1 MMKSVLIAAV
11 SAVQAYL
18 LGSIDTGILVSK
30 FLYHDDVRKY
40 GSGAAGM
47 TNMLRTFGK
56 KAAALTAFGDVLK
69 GVLAVCIG
77 RWLFTLMPES
87 TTLSPYLAVYLAAI
101 FAIIGH
107 LKPLYFGFK
116 GGKGVLVAGGTIL
129 AIQPVLIPFLA
140 VIFLAC
146 LLPTGMVS
154 LGSVTMAALYPVLT
168 ILYGV
173 FRGYSAADLTVC
185 TIGSVIM
192 AAMVIY
198 MHRSNIQRIREGKEY
213 RFGRH
218 GKKYQKIV
226 TPPAAAV
233 HRPLRGGFCIC
244 LFLCLG
250 LFLRLCFGMPPTE
263 PVGGDAALGGGKI
276 RRRMTVRQVC
286 AKGRDKEELAHN
298 EDQRNRANAEQVLH
312 GGIVSHHQM
321 AGNGVQQHLKAAA
334 GAVLGQHLDE
344 LNADHNVQAA
354 LQKGADLCLVA
365 IEQQAGH
372 PADQGHNAEQQTNQH
387 QPG

>member
-1 MMKSVLIAAV
+1 MKSVLIAAV

-87 TTLSPYLAVYLAAI
+87 TMLSPYLAVYLAAI

-168 ILYGV
+168 IRNGHLHAPLQHPAHPRGQGV
-173 FRGYSAADLTVC
+173 PLWPSRQKVTENSKPP
-185 TIGSVIM
+185 
-192 AAMVIY
+192 
-198 MHRSNIQRIREGKEY
+198 RSSRS
-213 RFGRH
+213 
-218 GKKYQKIV
+218 
-226 TPPAAAV
+226 PAAAGWFLYLLI
-233 HRPLRGGFCIC
+233 PLSRSLPQALLRNAADGTSRRGC
-244 LFLCLG
+244 
-250 LFLRLCFGMPPTE
+250 RS
-263 PVGGDAALGGGKI
+263 
-276 RRRMTVRQVC
+276 
-286 AKGRDKEELAHN
+286 GR
-298 EDQRNRANAEQVLH
+298 
-312 GGIVSHHQM
+312 G
-321 AGNGVQQHLKAAA
+321 
-334 GAVLGQHLDE
+334 
-344 LNADHNVQAA
+344 
-354 LQKGADLCLVA
+354 
-365 IEQQAGH
+365 
-372 PADQGHNAEQQTNQH
+372 
-387 QPG
+387 

>member
-1 MMKSVLIAAV
+1 MKSVLIAAV

-116 GGKGVLVAGGTIL
+116 GGKGVLVAGGAIL
-129 AIQPVLIPFLA
+129 AIQPILLPFLA
-140 VIFLAC
+140 VIFLLC

-154 LGSVTMAALYPVLT
+154 LGSIVMAASYPVLT
-168 ILYGV
+168 LLYGLLKGLAMGDLV
-173 FRGYSAADLTVC
+173 VCVAGAA
-185 TIGSVIM
+185 IM
-192 AAMVIY
+192 GGMVIY
-198 MHRSNIQRIREGKEY
+198 MHRANIQRIRAGQEY
-213 RFGRH
+213 RFGRKH
-218 GKKYQKIV
+218 KK
-226 TPPAAAV
+226 
-233 HRPLRGGFCIC
+233 
-244 LFLCLG
+244 
-250 LFLRLCFGMPPTE
+250 
-263 PVGGDAALGGGKI
+263 
-276 RRRMTVRQVC
+276 
-286 AKGRDKEELAHN
+286 
-298 EDQRNRANAEQVLH
+298 
-312 GGIVSHHQM
+312 
-321 AGNGVQQHLKAAA
+321 
-334 GAVLGQHLDE
+334 
-344 LNADHNVQAA
+344 
-354 LQKGADLCLVA
+354 
-365 IEQQAGH
+365 
-372 PADQGHNAEQQTNQH
+372 
-387 QPG
+387 